1 MSIWNN
7 SDNKNWV
14 WTENA
19 DCRVPSHVRLTN
31 ANPSSVKNWSMLDS
45 NVHAQKIIGRQSFAN
60 HVIKSRPMK
69 RQQNLLYFDHNG
81 IVQLGTELKM
91 PFHLVYLVET
101 LNGYTFFSF
110 LYLTDGKRNKQEP
123 ITRRAELPHMLLRDP
138 RCFLR
143 RSPGEHWG
151 RGETNCKLRYFLT
164 TETDFFW
171 VE

>member
-1 MSIWNN
+1 
-7 SDNKNWV
+7 
-14 WTENA
+14 
-19 DCRVPSHVRLTN
+19 
-31 ANPSSVKNWSMLDS
+31 MLDS
-45 NVHAQKIIGRQSFAN
+45 NVHAQKIIGRQSFAD

-81 IVQLGTELKM
+81 IVQLGTELNM

-123 ITRRAELPHMLLRDP
+123 ITRRAELPHILLRDP
-138 RCFLR
+138 RCFLG

-151 RGETNCKLRYFLT
+151 RGETNLTGASLRWNVPPKTGAKIASINRSDKTLKDT
-164 TETDFFW
+164 S
-171 VE
+171 VH